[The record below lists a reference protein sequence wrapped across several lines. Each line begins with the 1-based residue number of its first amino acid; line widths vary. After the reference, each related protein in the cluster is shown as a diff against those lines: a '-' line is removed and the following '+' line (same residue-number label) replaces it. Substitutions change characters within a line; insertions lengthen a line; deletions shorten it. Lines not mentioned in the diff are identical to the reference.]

1 MPGSCYG
8 LNRWNGWTS
17 AAGQTMNC
25 GAANGGFTTYCDPDA
40 RYSLVT
46 MFPWLVANTGTG
58 YEELRGEIIEVYSIG
73 SGAGDSEDVIDL
85 GTSTYKMFNISTA
98 GWCAV
103 KE

>member
-1 MPGSCYG
+1 MAPA
-8 LNRWNGWTS
+8 LLARNELR
-17 AAGQTMNC
+17 
-25 GAANGGFTTYCDPDA
+25 AANGGFPPTVIQS

-73 SGAGDSEDVIDL
+73 TGAGDSEDVIDL